1 MDRHLNY
8 CSLMNSILSSLRTI
22 RNKYQKGIMN
32 NLSIQA
38 IISIFHNLLGYSTL
52 FISMLNNF
60 TTIAYNFFFFY
71 MINR

>member
-60 TTIAYNFFFFY
+60 TTIN
-71 MINR
+71 N